1 MNTSKTHIDTTNLLE
16 IETATHKR
24 ETHKR
29 EMHKRERDKTET
41 QTTEPHKRE
50 IKMQMIEIR

>member
-16 IETATHKR
+16 IETATHKT

-29 EMHKRERDKTET
+29 EMHKRERHKTET